1 MPNRLIQLL
10 LLAVALAGTGT
21 IVATL
26 SHGVATGRQAVSA
39 GTAVIP
45 SATPS
50 IASTAVLPVVT
61 VRAEAPIPTLGTI
74 TVRPGRN
81 EPGMADALR
90 SEDYAVD
97 KIEPP
102 SRISSGGSLQS
113 AAFDMPYYS
122 FGKTLRHVSKE

>member
-10 LLAVALAGTGT
+10 LLAVSLAGTGT

-26 SHGVATGRQAVSA
+26 SHGVAAGRQAVAAS
-39 GTAVIP
+39 TAVIP

-50 IASTAVLPVVT
+50 AVSTAVLPVVT
-61 VRAEAPIPTLGTI
+61 VRAEPPIPTLGTV
-74 TVRPGRN
+74 TVRPNRD
-81 EPGMADALR
+81 ELGMADALH
-90 SEDYAVD
+90 SDDYAVD
-97 KIEPP
+97 KVEPAP
-102 SRISSGGSLQS
+102 RISSSGSLQS